1 MVIHAPKPRPVAS
14 GFWTFCDQTG
24 DLRHVDAH
32 ADSTVCTRWPLLD
45 RWHRNLI
52 ERGVDWLLNAA
63 GAGRERLDAA
73 LRVPYPGSRIDRLP
87 PIQSA
92 FWHRLLHGL
101 SGGAQAQLFL
111 GDGVAN
117 SFTGLA
123 LDDSFNGRTVAGWS
137 GGGSGSGNYDLG
149 LRGGGLGGGNG
160 GAVGRSGGGGG
171 GYGTVG
177 SSASNYRS
185 GSHGGG
191 RYPTPGGPAVPAII
205 SIDALRQNSFTST
218 TLGLGG
224 GGGGG
229 WDGGGGSGGNGGS
242 CHLQISTQSLLVT
255 ASLALS
261 GGSGRSHGG
270 GGSKAGG
277 GGGSGGLH
285 FLVARGS
292 VTLDSEVVLSAPG
305 GARGHGQQ
313 PGSPGQ
319 GGASGGNGGNGRVI
333 ICYGDSVDTSAGRIN
348 NAVLTAYQLL
358 PSLPLGQVRV
368 S

>member
-1 MVIHAPKPRPVAS
+1 MVIHAPKPRPVAA

-32 ADSTVCTRWPLLD
+32 AGSTVCTRWPLLD

-73 LRVPYPGSRIDRLP
+73 LRVPYPGSRLDRLP
-87 PIQSA
+87 PVQSA
-92 FWHRLLHGL
+92 FWRRLLHGL
-101 SGGAQAQLFL
+101 SGGAQAQMFL
-111 GDGVAN
+111 GNGKAD
-117 SFTGLA
+117 SYDGLA
-123 LDDSFNGRTVAGWS
+123 VDDSLSGTVVTGWS
-137 GGGSGSGNYDLG
+137 GGDSESGTYRAGHA
-149 LRGGGLGGGNG
+149 GGGLGGGNG
-160 GAVGRSGGGGG
+160 GAVSRSGGGGG

-177 SSASNYRS
+177 NAASDYKS
-185 GSHGGG
+185 GAYGGS
-191 RYPTPGGPAVPAII
+191 RYPTPGGPIVPAIV
-205 SIDALRQNSFTST
+205 SIEALRQKSFTSD

-229 WDGGGGSGGNGGS
+229 SDGGTGSGGDGGDG
-242 CHLQISTQSLLVT
+242 HLQISTQSLSVS
-255 ASLALS
+255 ASRTLS
-261 GGSGRSHGG
+261 GNSGRSHGG
-270 GGSKAGG
+270 GGARAGG

-292 VTLDSEVVLSAPG
+292 VTLDSGVALSAPG
-305 GARGHGQQ
+305 GSGGHGQA

-333 ICYGDSVDTSAGRIN
+333 ICYGDSVDTSAGTIS
-348 NAVLTAYQLL
+348 NAVLTTYQLL